1 MPSWLRRRRKRF
13 ERIEIEADALI
24 CDKPPVR
31 RSTGQHQD
39 CSFLNGEEWPF
50 QLRLNWHGHETN
62 PKQTPS
68 LETEVFGRRLSSVFD
83 RKRQTNPQ
91 YCCRRPESAT
101 LTLSNVGRSWNR
113 GNRRR
118 SCGLPGGGRSPQ
130 KPVCGG
136 RSFRIIPTFAFNVFL
151 RGPKRGFLSI
161 ETLVFSTC

>member
-1 MPSWLRRRRKRF
+1 MREGKTERSIRAGRTTPVPQSYFHGSFSAKRRGSETPLPTRGRTRR
-13 ERIEIEADALI
+13 
-24 CDKPPVR
+24 
-31 RSTGQHQD
+31 
-39 CSFLNGEEWPF
+39 
-50 QLRLNWHGHETN
+50 N

-68 LETEVFGRRLSSVFD
+68 LETEFFGRRLSAAFE
-83 RKRQTNPQ
+83 RKRQTKPQ
-91 YCCRRPESAT
+91 YCYRRPYSAT

-161 ETLVFSTC
+161 ETLVFSMC